1 MEKHTHEEHIV
12 GKSGDYTAKGNIGDT
27 WEKSAYTGGVSVKG
41 HATLVD
47 DTPDGSYN
55 VKIKTNCDGYNHTYT
70 VDKGENFD
78 FKKVTTNFFDE
89 TDIKITVTGND
100 GQTGTFKLVI
110 DYQTC

>member
-1 MEKHTHEEHIV
+1 MVDHTHEEHIV
-12 GKSGDYTAKGNIGDT
+12 GKSGDYTVKGNIGDT

-41 HATLVD
+41 SATLVD
-47 DTPDGSYN
+47 DTPDGSYD

-70 VDKGENFD
+70 VDKGKNFD

-89 TDIKITVTGND
+89 TDIIITVTGND

-110 DYQTC
+110 DYSTC

>member
-1 MEKHTHEEHIV
+1 MVDHTHEEHIV

-41 HATLVD
+41 SATLVD
-47 DTPDGSYN
+47 DTPDGSYD

-89 TDIKITVTGND
+89 NDIKITVTGND

-110 DYQTC
+110 DYSTC